1 MKVTMKKVMI
11 VFLCCALGLA
21 LLAGCGSDEGE
32 PTAEAAA
39 ASANTGE
46 QPPPVAATP
55 TAEEHAQHAD
65 ATATS
70 TNTEASAGESDAI
83 TLNIDMHDSYYGD
96 ADTNMAEPPVWTV
109 PKGSTILINL
119 TNHGA
124 ENHNWA
130 IVKAGVEVP
139 NPFSEG
145 RDSDILLLE
154 PGMVYAHSQTQWVI
168 YAPEPG
174 EYEIICTVEGHYPF
188 MRGKLVVTNE

>member
-1 MKVTMKKVMI
+1 MKVKMKKVII
-11 VFLCCALGLA
+11 VVFCCVLGLT

-32 PTAEAAA
+32 PTAEAP
-39 ASANTGE
+39 ASTANTGQE
-46 QPPPVAATP
+46 PQAVAATP
-55 TAEEHAQHAD
+55 SAEEHTQHAE
-65 ATATS
+65 ATATP
-70 TNTEASAGESDAI
+70 TAASEPDTI
-83 TLNIDMHDSYYGD
+83 TLNIDMHDSYYGE

-109 PKGSTILINL
+109 PKGSTLLINL

-130 IVKAGVEVP
+130 VVKAGVEVP

-168 YAPEPG
+168 YAPDPG